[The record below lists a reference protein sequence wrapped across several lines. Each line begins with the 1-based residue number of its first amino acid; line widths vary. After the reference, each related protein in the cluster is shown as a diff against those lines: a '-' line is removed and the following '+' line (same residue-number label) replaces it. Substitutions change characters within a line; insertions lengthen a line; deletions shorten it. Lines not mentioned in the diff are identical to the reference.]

1 MFKATYHIIKN
12 QFASL
17 YTERCTYAKI
27 FLAPLS
33 SYIVFMLLVELL
45 TSMSAKTTNYAT
57 HMNLELVIILL
68 TIILVPLMFIYAIKG
83 FVQTIRYIV
92 LKETPTAFFGIYLFK
107 QSYVLVTYFFLLL
120 FVPGFLMISSNIVI
134 SLIFLLYLIYALTWY
149 PYNLI
154 SAASDVPVAFFRVS
168 LQIGKWAFMNLML
181 LIVFA
186 ILYLVIVAISTSLPT
201 SLVIFIAYLLILN
214 HLGCYARSYMD
225 CDNLR

>member
-12 QFASL
+12 QFSSL

-45 TSMSAKTTNYAT
+45 SSMSAKTTNYAT
-57 HMNLELVIILL
+57 HMNIELVMILL
-68 TIILVPLMFIYAIKG
+68 TFILVPLMFIYAIKG
-83 FVQTIRYIV
+83 LVQTIRHIV

-107 QSYVLVTYFFLLL
+107 QSYLLVIYFL
-120 FVPGFLMISSNIVI
+120 FFFFAPSSLIISSDIII
-134 SLIFLLYLIYALTWY
+134 SFFVLLYAMYALTWY

-154 SAASDVPVAFFRVS
+154 SAAADVPVDFFRVG
-168 LQIGKWAFMNLML
+168 LKIGKWAFMNLML

-201 SLVIFIAYLLILN
+201 SLVIFITYFVILN